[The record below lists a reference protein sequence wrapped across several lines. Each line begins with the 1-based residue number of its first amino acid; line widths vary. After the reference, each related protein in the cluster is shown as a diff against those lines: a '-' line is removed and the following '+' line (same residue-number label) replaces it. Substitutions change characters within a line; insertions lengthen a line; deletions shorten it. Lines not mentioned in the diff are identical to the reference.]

1 MFLMAQNINKIWL
14 IYYLFLVSVAQ
25 NLSGHGVASETFVSI
40 LDINANNF
48 ESAWMQIDQLQDC
61 IHDKNTLV
69 KTWSEKQLDF
79 RSKAVC
85 ATSKG
90 DINCYIELWLLANP
104 YQTLRCAPDQLF
116 YVLPPPIIDHDLIHQ
131 SAHGPTYVRYHNLN
145 QAIKA
150 GYWAQACTLQP
161 GQILLREN
169 HDQVGA
175 GIQVTQVDFKAQAIK
190 VYNLDVTDD
199 HTFLITRF
207 NIVTHNSELNAMF
220 AQQIVQHSSQIAAAM
235 GVLATIGNWLSA
247 AGITTGSTG
256 LFTVGISAPLSAP
269 VLIAV
274 STVGAG
280 LVAWQVFNFWGRKHV
295 DYCQSF
301 DLSSLQNTRAQ
312 LDKLPVSCGLQQAKS
327 VEAGLSTCDA
337 PNLTTQTL
345 LGGKL
350 IGANQTF
357 VTSCPNSQNLLGTW
371 QAIAPDFDC
380 LANLPT
386 LVVLQKLD
394 HEVTIYK
401 DQATGCLK
409 NESNAYEKIATLVP
423 TKEQPPASET
433 PDTPVFNIT
442 NTEIAKNKA
451 ISDEVINKVLSKAK
465 RAPDI
470 CSGVKQYETDGGYE
484 KAKIDFD
491 SLNLSNIKRH
501 QNGTIIGM
509 LPDGRYVNVRPHSNQ
524 KRPTLEIMNGPN
536 NKTKIRY

>member
-1 MFLMAQNINKIWL
+1 MAQNINKIWL

-61 IHDKNTLV
+61 IHEKNTLV
-69 KTWSEKQLDF
+69 KTWPEQQLEF

-90 DINCYIELWLLANP
+90 DINCYIELWLVANP

-175 GIQVTQVDFKAQAIK
+175 GIQVTQVDFKAQALN

-220 AQQIVQHSSQIAAAM
+220 AQQIVQHSSQIAAAT
-235 GVLATIGNWLSA
+235 GLLATIGNWLSA

-256 LFTVGISAPLSAP
+256 LFTVVISAPLSAP

-280 LVAWQVFNFWGRKHV
+280 LVAWHVFNFWGRKHV
-295 DYCQSF
+295 DCRQDF

-327 VEAGLSTCDA
+327 VEAGLSTCDM
-337 PNLTTQTL
+337 
-345 LGGKL
+345 
-350 IGANQTF
+350 
-357 VTSCPNSQNLLGTW
+357 
-371 QAIAPDFDC
+371 
-380 LANLPT
+380 
-386 LVVLQKLD
+386 
-394 HEVTIYK
+394 
-401 DQATGCLK
+401 
-409 NESNAYEKIATLVP
+409 
-423 TKEQPPASET
+423 ASHC
-433 PDTPVFNIT
+433 
-442 NTEIAKNKA
+442 A
-451 ISDEVINKVLSKAK
+451 
-465 RAPDI
+465 
-470 CSGVKQYETDGGYE
+470 
-484 KAKIDFD
+484 
-491 SLNLSNIKRH
+491 
-501 QNGTIIGM
+501 
-509 LPDGRYVNVRPHSNQ
+509 
-524 KRPTLEIMNGPN
+524 
-536 NKTKIRY
+536 

>member
-25 NLSGHGVASETFVSI
+25 NLSGHGVAGETLVSI
-40 LDINANNF
+40 LPSKSNALEF
-48 ESAWMQIDQLQDC
+48 AWMQIDQLQDC
-61 IHDKNTLV
+61 IHEKNTLV
-69 KTWSEKQLDF
+69 KTWPEQQLEF

-90 DINCYIELWLLANP
+90 DINCYIELWLVANP

-175 GIQVTQVDFKAQAIK
+175 GIQVTQVDFKAQALK

-199 HTFLITRF
+199 HTYLITRF

-220 AQQIVQHSSQIAAAM
+220 AQQIVQHSSQIAAAT
-235 GVLATIGNWLSA
+235 GLLATIGNWLSA

-280 LVAWQVFNFWGRKHV
+280 LVAWHVFNFWGRKHV
-295 DYCQSF
+295 DYRQNF

-350 IGANQTF
+350 IGADKPL
-357 VTSCPNSQNLLGTW
+357 VTSCPTSLTLLGTW
-371 QAIAPDFDC
+371 QVLAPDINC

-386 LVVLQKLD
+386 LVALQNLD
-394 HEVTIYK
+394 LNAIRTENK
-401 DQATGCLK
+401 ETGCLK
-409 NESNAYEKIATLVP
+409 NDFGLDSENLDVTMQESKTDEEIHQEVVQLVDDFLKPIKIEDVKKSKIYVKNGSILELDKDFASFQFAVTEEKETIKGKIKVGHLPNGWKMVARH
-423 TKEQPPASET
+423 SE
-433 PDTPVFNIT
+433 
-442 NTEIAKNKA
+442 
-451 ISDEVINKVLSKAK
+451 
-465 RAPDI
+465 
-470 CSGVKQYETDGGYE
+470 DG
-484 KAKIDFD
+484 
-491 SLNLSNIKRH
+491 
-501 QNGTIIGM
+501 
-509 LPDGRYVNVRPHSNQ
+509 
-524 KRPTLEIMNGPN
+524 RPTLEIQRGHK
-536 NKTKIRY
+536 NKYKVRYEK